1 MAAIEQIALTPMAK
15 LGPDG
20 SSLPFRKAEDVRPG
34 MTVFT
39 QTGWDVVA
47 ETERVELDNP
57 VYDINVEGT
66 HNFVANGVITHNSVY
81 SFRGADITNILNFQ
95 DDFPDAK
102 VVRLEQNYRSTQ
114 TILDAANA
122 VISNNRG
129 RMGKT
134 LWTDE
139 GDGDKIRVRGLDDE
153 HAEARFV
160 VGELDRLV
168 DEGSSLS
175 EVAVFY
181 RTNAQSRVLEDQLV
195 RAEIPYQVIGGT
207 RFYDRAEIKDA
218 IAYLQAIANPA
229 DEVSFSR
236 IVNSPRRGIGQTSW
250 SHVLTHSNSVGEPI
264 WDVAS
269 SPETVPGLGN
279 AAIKALNKFMA
290 TMNDL
295 KQHAADHVPV
305 GDLVEATLEQTGY
318 LDALR
323 AERTIEA
330 EGRVENLEQLIEFAR
345 EFDARVQPDEDG
357 LDEFLQEV
365 SLVADADT
373 RRDDEGLVT
382 LMTLHNAKGLEY
394 PIVFVIGMEDGI
406 FPHSRSVEEGTVE
419 EERRLAYVAITRAMR
434 NLTMTFARRRNVFG
448 SATSGVPSRF
458 LTELPDEVL
467 EDADQARDTGG
478 LFGRFRSTQPA
489 PTSWAATSKPAPDVS
504 FRLGD
509 DVAHAAFG
517 EGVVIGVEPGG
528 VVVIRFAKD
537 GSERKLMAEF
547 APLTRR

>member
-1 MAAIEQIALTPMAK
+1 MAATEQIALTPMAK

-168 DEGSSLS
+168 DEGSSLA

-250 SHVLTHSNSVGEPI
+250 SHVLTHSNSVGAPI

-269 SPETVPGLGN
+269 SPESVPGLGN
-279 AAIKALNKFMA
+279 AAIKALNKFMG
-290 TMNDL
+290 TMNNL

-305 GDLVEATLEQTGY
+305 GDLVEAMLEETGY
-318 LDALR
+318 LEALR

-345 EFDARVQPDEDG
+345 EFDARTELEQDN
-357 LDEFLQEV
+357 LDAFLQEV

-458 LTELPDEVL
+458 LTELPDDVL
-467 EDADQARDTGG
+467 EDADQARDSGG
-478 LFGRFRSTQPA
+478 LFGRFRSAQPA
-489 PTSWAATSKPAPDVS
+489 PTSWAATSRPAPEVS
-504 FRLGD
+504 FGLGD
-509 DVAHAAFG
+509 DVTHAAFG
-517 EGVVIGVEPGG
+517 EGVVIGIEPGG
-528 VVVIRFAKD
+528 VIVIRFAGD

-547 APLTRR
+547 APLTKR